1 MFFKTMIMYCNKMDQ
16 LFNIFISNLCLFI
29 YMTESSWKCFR
40 CNLSFK
46 EKDVAEIHKQISN
59 HSVTKVKTLA
69 A

>member
-1 MFFKTMIMYCNKMDQ
+1 MIMNCNKIDQ
-16 LFNIFISNLCLFI
+16 LFNIFISNLCLYI
-29 YMTESSWKCFR
+29 LVTESIWKCFR

-69 A
+69 V